1 MPRRIRIATTSLA
14 TLEST
19 APPFNLSCPEP
30 ADTLGLGLAM
40 LEAAGRQNA
49 DIAVLPEG
57 FPAAGLPASR
67 LRSVAEPLSGPSMT
81 AIADC
86 ARRHSMYVV
95 TGFYLLEAG
104 LLFNIAALIDRS
116 GTIIGKYAKKHPT
129 EGEICGGIT
138 PGEAVRVFDTDFGRV
153 GLSIC
158 FDVNWPSL
166 WQELKRGGAELVCWL
181 SAYEGGL
188 PLQAY
193 AWQHRF
199 VIATSVWPYHA
210 RIIERTGRILAQ
222 TSRWG
227 RLAVCD
233 IDLDKRLFH
242 TDDQAKQILPI
253 QTRYGD
259 RVRIETFTEE
269 HLFTLE
275 STDPTLDIE
284 MVVQEFGLVDYQ
296 TYIDRC
302 TQAQQ
307 AARGAVKVQELEVH
321 T

>member
-1 MPRRIRIATTSLA
+1 MPRRIRIAITALA
-14 TLEST
+14 TLENT
-19 APPFNLSCPEP
+19 APPFNLRHPEP
-30 ADTLGLGLAM
+30 ADNLRLGLAM

-49 DIAVLPEG
+49 DIALLPEG
-57 FPAAGLPASR
+57 FLGAGLPASG
-67 LRSVAEPLSGPSMT
+67 LLSVAEPLSGPSMT

-86 ARRHSMYVV
+86 ARRHAMYVV
-95 TGFYLLEAG
+95 TGFHLLEEG
-104 LLFNIAALIDRS
+104 RLFNIAVLTDRS

-138 PGEAVRVFDTDFGRV
+138 PGEAVPVFETDFGRV

-158 FDVNWPSL
+158 FDLNWPSL
-166 WQELKRGGAELVCWL
+166 WEELKRRGSELVCWL

-210 RIIERTGRILAQ
+210 RVIERTGRIVAQ

-242 TDDQAKQILPI
+242 TDDQAHQILPV
-253 QTRYGD
+253 QTHYGD

-275 STDPTLDIE
+275 SIDPALDIDE
-284 MVVQEFGLVDYQ
+284 VIREFGLVEYE

-307 AARGAVKVQELEVH
+307 AARIGPNVEELGVNA
-321 T
+321 

>member
-1 MPRRIRIATTSLA
+1 MPRRIKIATTALA
-14 TLEST
+14 TLENT
-19 APPFNLSCPEP
+19 APPFNLRPPEP
-30 ADTLGLGLAM
+30 ADNLKLGLTL
-40 LEAAGRQNA
+40 LEAAGRQGA
-49 DIAVLPEG
+49 DIAILPEG
-57 FPAAGLPASR
+57 FLAAGLPASR
-67 LRSVAEPLSGPSMT
+67 LRSLAEPLTGPSMT
-81 AIADC
+81 AIAEC
-86 ARRHSMYVV
+86 ARRHRMYVV
-95 TGFYLLEAG
+95 TGFHLLQDE

-116 GTIIGKYAKKHPT
+116 GTIIGQYAKKHPT
-129 EGEICGGIT
+129 EGEICGGTT
-138 PGEAVRVFDTDFGRV
+138 PGEAVPVFATDLGRI

-166 WQELKRGGAELVCWL
+166 WEELKRRGAELVCWL

-210 RIIERTGRILAQ
+210 RIIERTGRIVAE

-242 TDDQAKQILPI
+242 TDDQANQILPI

-275 STDPTLDIE
+275 STDPLLDIDE
-284 MVVQEFGLVDYQ
+284 VVREFDLVD
-296 TYIDRC
+296 
-302 TQAQQ
+302 
-307 AARGAVKVQELEVH
+307 
-321 T
+321 